1 MEFSYEQYPKSILIY
16 GVTESELE
24 KLEALAAKATIRCI
38 AVADHETTYTI
49 AQLLSGCP
57 LSPKMPHPIPG
68 RFALMDGFAGQ
79 EQLGAALINQ
89 AAPGVIKAARTLH
102 NGNWPFSDLCE
113 AILAE
118 HRSMQK

>member
-1 MEFSYEQYPKSILIY
+1 MEFRSEPYPKTILVY
-16 GVTESELE
+16 GITESELE
-24 KLEALAAKATIRCI
+24 KLEALAAKASIRCI
-38 AVADHETTYTI
+38 AVTNQETTYTI

-57 LSPKMPHPIPG
+57 LAPKMPHPIPG

-102 NGNWPFSDLCE
+102 NGSWPFADLCE